1 MFFAWQMSQD
11 IAILQ
16 HDLMIRYCSYPGNMY
31 TRRFLL
37 LPLVLLFVAAAACDD
52 GESVPDFSGL
62 WKYDQATPAENI
74 DSCYQGSW
82 MWLYENKDFDVYD
95 ACEDSC
101 VSGWWESK
109 GLLFQ
114 VWFEEEGFD
123 DFEGR
128 ILILEEKVMVVET
141 SMFGTLTRLR
151 FVRMDEPGTPC
162 P

>member
-1 MFFAWQMSQD
+1 MNNRFS
-11 IAILQ
+11 IL
-16 HDLMIRYCSYPGNMY
+16 LPAL
-31 TRRFLL
+31 FLL
-37 LPLVLLFVAAAACDD
+37 LAGAACDK
-52 GESVPDFSGL
+52 GEGIPDFTGL
-62 WKYDQATPAENI
+62 WGYDQATPAENI

-82 MWLYENKDFDVYD
+82 MWIQENKDFIVYD
-95 ACEDSC
+95 ACEEQC

-114 VWFEEEGFD
+114 AWFEEEGFD

-151 FVRMDEPGTPC
+151 FVRMDESGNQC
-162 P
+162 PDAKYTLQ